1 MKKVIGIIIA
11 LVVAIA
17 VGALVTVIILN
28 KGREGDSRI
37 DNDKAEKDTKNRYL
51 TIINE
56 TDEVINE
63 VYITVGDGTEIEHGY
78 QKNPDEDS
86 FSVKIPKQYEEYD
99 KFTITFVDRYGFKYE
114 KTIDGVKDTGRTEV
128 VVSEDDYVKQ
138 KGDWKKNVDKW
149 FNKD

>member
-11 LVVAIA
+11 LVVAVA
-17 VGALVTVIILN
+17 VGVLVAVVISN
-28 KGREGDSRI
+28 KGKEGDSRI
-37 DNDKAEKDTKNRYL
+37 TNDKAEKDEKNRYL

-63 VYITVGDGTEIEHGY
+63 VHITVGDGTEIEHGY
-78 QKNPDEDS
+78 QENPDEDS

-99 KFTITFVDRYGFKYE
+99 EFTITFIDRYEFKYE
-114 KTIDGVKDTGRTEV
+114 KTIDDVKDTGRTEV

-138 KGDWKKNVDKW
+138 KGDWKKKVDKW